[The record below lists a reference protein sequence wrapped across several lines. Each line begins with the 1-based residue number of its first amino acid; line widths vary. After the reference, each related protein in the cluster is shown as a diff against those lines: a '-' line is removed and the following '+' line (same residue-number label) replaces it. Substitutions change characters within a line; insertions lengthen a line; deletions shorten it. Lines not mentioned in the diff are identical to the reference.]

1 MPYLI
6 AALLLV
12 GALGALNLLLALGV
26 IRRLR
31 EHTKLLDALYEYVG
45 ATRTVGPGTDARGPS
60 AGDVVGDFT
69 ATTVDGLPVARDLL
83 AGPTV
88 VAFLSPDC
96 RGCREQLPE
105 LLAWARGQDRQR
117 VLAVVNGRSGD
128 PAELV
133 AALDPVAQVVVETA
147 RTPVADAFRV
157 QAYPLFCVL
166 GEGGVLT
173 AVLPRVSGLPVG
185 TPA

>member
-45 ATRTVGPGTDARGPS
+45 ATRTAAPGEGARGPS
-60 AGDVVGDFT
+60 AGDVVGEFT
-69 ATTVDGLPVARDLL
+69 ATTVDGLPLAPDLL
-83 AGPTV
+83 ATPTV

-96 RGCREQLPE
+96 GGCREQLPE
-105 LLAWARGQDRQR
+105 LLDWARGQDRQR
-117 VLAVVNGRSGD
+117 VLAVVDGRSGD
-128 PAELV
+128 PADLV
-133 AALDPVAQVVVETA
+133 EALNPVAQVVVEA
-147 RTPVADAFRV
+147 VDGPVANAFRV

-173 AVLPRVSGLPVG
+173 AVLPRVSRLPVG
-185 TPA
+185 TAA